1 VEGHLVKVT
10 EPNPEGGLLD
20 TTYTYSDLGQLLT
33 VNMTR
38 GGVTQTRTW
47 AYDAVKRER
56 LVSVT
61 HPESGTTLFSYNND
75 GTVAEK
81 RDAKMQ
87 KLVYEYDAD
96 ANGRL
101 KLVKRLLAG
110 GNEDICQRVTYH
122 YDTQTFAAGFTQNAN
137 GRVAAVET
145 GCVGQGAGSLIEIY
159 SYTPAG
165 AVTKKRLRVERQSG
179 TVVNKDFV
187 YGYGADGKLATVLYP
202 GASVPFTYTY
212 KCAGRPAES
221 RG

>member
-1 VEGHLVKVT
+1 LGLGARVLAREGHLVKVT

-20 TTYTYSDLGQLLT
+20 TTYTYSELGQLLT

-47 AYDAVKRER
+47 AYDADKRER

-81 RDAKMQ
+81 TDAKMQ

-110 GNEDICQRVTYH
+110 GNEDICQRVTPSIARSGREIP
-122 YDTQTFAAGFTQNAN
+122 TFWASASQPGVR
-137 GRVAAVET
+137 RV
-145 GCVGQGAGSLIEIY
+145 S
-159 SYTPAG
+159 
-165 AVTKKRLRVERQSG
+165 RVFRRS
-179 TVVNKDFV
+179 
-187 YGYGADGKLATVLYP
+187 
-202 GASVPFTYTY
+202 SVPDLR
-212 KCAGRPAES
+212 GGDPS
-221 RG
+221 RGGIYGMRAVIR